1 MELIGWMGSIDRFDR
16 WNRSIGSIGIL
27 DVIDRIDRI
36 IRSMDAR
43 IDPIIRSMDVPIDRI
58 IRSMDVPIDRIIRS
72 MDVPIDRIIRSMD
85 VPIDRII
92 RSMDVP
98 IDTFHRY
105 GSKGRTFA
113 TPTPST
119 HRPIDPSTDPV
130 DRPRRRWTIRF
141 NSGDALRSSRL
152 RRSAHADASRRPR
165 ARSRSTESIERIF
178 SRRLRVTMLAAAL
191 PIAPFVAPLLPL
203 AIPRNRR
210 GLRRIRSKYAD
221 VAPVKPVTNADSFKG
236 EFPERDVTGNSLMA
250 HVGIVWAI
258 VNRLLAAAA
267 KIAKEQGDDA
277 PEVLGLTM
285 WALAFLLDQCTH
297 LHIAGDETNE
307 RAADGN
313 VMQRGHH
320 NGIFPLAAL
329 AAGGGVVMG
338 EKIPL
343 WCENIPD
350 HGFDTL
356 GARVILNKAF
366 IAPVFFWQTLHAF
379 GAFGGERFGGGEK
392 TPAPSAPTPTTT
404 KKTKKTKKTT
414 SRKASKTISAAAA
427 ESENA
432 TDAAAEKTSSFRGL
446 RASFRAPAA

>member
-1 MELIGWMGSIDRFDR
+1 M
-16 WNRSIGSIGIL
+16 
-27 DVIDRIDRI
+27 
-36 IRSMDAR
+36 
-43 IDPIIRSMDVPIDRI
+43 
-58 IRSMDVPIDRIIRS
+58 
-72 MDVPIDRIIRSMD
+72 
-85 VPIDRII
+85 
-92 RSMDVP
+92 
-98 IDTFHRY
+98 
-105 GSKGRTFA
+105 
-113 TPTPST
+113 
-119 HRPIDPSTDPV
+119 
-130 DRPRRRWTIRF
+130 
-141 NSGDALRSSRL
+141 RSSRL

-178 SRRLRVTMLAAAL
+178 ARPFRATMLAAAL

-221 VAPVKPVTNADSFKG
+221 VAPVKPVTNADSFRG

-250 HVGIVWAI
+250 HIGIVWAV

-343 WCENIPD
+343 WSMWKNLEPRRSQRSRNLDLRSLRPKSQR
-350 HGFDTL
+350 L
-356 GARVILNKAF
+356 RNQRLRNQRLKS
-366 IAPVFFWQTLHAF
+366 P
-379 GAFGGERFGGGEK
+379 RS
-392 TPAPSAPTPTTT
+392 TPCL
-404 KKTKKTKKTT
+404 
-414 SRKASKTISAAAA
+414 TIVA
-427 ESENA
+427 
-432 TDAAAEKTSSFRGL
+432 L
-446 RASFRAPAA
+446 P

>member
-1 MELIGWMGSIDRFDR
+1 M
-16 WNRSIGSIGIL
+16 L
-27 DVIDRIDRI
+27 D
-36 IRSMDAR
+36 
-43 IDPIIRSMDVPIDRI
+43 
-58 IRSMDVPIDRIIRS
+58 
-72 MDVPIDRIIRSMD
+72 
-85 VPIDRII
+85 
-92 RSMDVP
+92 
-98 IDTFHRY
+98 
-105 GSKGRTFA
+105 
-113 TPTPST
+113 
-119 HRPIDPSTDPV
+119 
-130 DRPRRRWTIRF
+130 
-141 NSGDALRSSRL
+141 
-152 RRSAHADASRRPR
+152 
-165 ARSRSTESIERIF
+165 
-178 SRRLRVTMLAAAL
+178 AAL

-329 AAGGGVVMG
+329 GAGGGVVMG

-414 SRKASKTISAAAA
+414 SRKASKKISAAAA

>member
-1 MELIGWMGSIDRFDR
+1 M
-16 WNRSIGSIGIL
+16 
-27 DVIDRIDRI
+27 
-36 IRSMDAR
+36 
-43 IDPIIRSMDVPIDRI
+43 
-58 IRSMDVPIDRIIRS
+58 
-72 MDVPIDRIIRSMD
+72 
-85 VPIDRII
+85 
-92 RSMDVP
+92 
-98 IDTFHRY
+98 
-105 GSKGRTFA
+105 
-113 TPTPST
+113 
-119 HRPIDPSTDPV
+119 
-130 DRPRRRWTIRF
+130 
-141 NSGDALRSSRL
+141 RSSRL

-178 SRRLRVTMLAAAL
+178 ARPFRATMLAAAL

-221 VAPVKPVTNADSFKG
+221 VAPVKPVTNADSFRG

-250 HVGIVWAI
+250 HIGIVWAV

-285 WALAFLLDQCTH
+285 WALAFLLDQHTH

-329 AAGGGVVMG
+329 CAGGGVVMG

-366 IAPVFFWQTLHAF
+366 IGPVFVWQTLHAF

-392 TPAPSAPTPTTT
+392 TPAPAPTPAPTTT
-404 KKTKKTKKTT
+404 KPKKTKKTT
-414 SRKASKTISAAAA
+414 SRKGSKKIPAAAA
-427 ESENA
+427 ETVDNT
-432 TDAAAEKTSSFRGL
+432 TDAAVKKTSSFSGL
-446 RASFRAPAA
+446 RASFRGSAA

>member
-36 IRSMDAR
+36 IRSMD
-43 IDPIIRSMDVPIDRI
+43 VPIDRI
-58 IRSMDVPIDRIIRS
+58 IRSMDVPIDPIIRS
-72 MDVPIDRIIRSMD
+72 MDARIDRIIRSID
-85 VPIDRII
+85 ARTDRCHHSIDPCTDGYVSSVRIKGTHIRDTDPID
-92 RSMDVP
+92 
-98 IDTFHRY
+98 
-105 GSKGRTFA
+105 
-113 TPTPST
+113 PST
-119 HRPIDPSTDPV
+119 HRPIDRSTDPV
-130 DRPRRRWTIRF
+130 DRPRRRRTIRF

-178 SRRLRVTMLAAAL
+178 SRRLSVTMLAAAR

-414 SRKASKTISAAAA
+414 SRKASKKISAAAA

>member
-1 MELIGWMGSIDRFDR
+1 
-16 WNRSIGSIGIL
+16 
-27 DVIDRIDRI
+27 
-36 IRSMDAR
+36 
-43 IDPIIRSMDVPIDRI
+43 
-58 IRSMDVPIDRIIRS
+58 
-72 MDVPIDRIIRSMD
+72 
-85 VPIDRII
+85 
-92 RSMDVP
+92 
-98 IDTFHRY
+98 
-105 GSKGRTFA
+105 
-113 TPTPST
+113 
-119 HRPIDPSTDPV
+119 
-130 DRPRRRWTIRF
+130 
-141 NSGDALRSSRL
+141 
-152 RRSAHADASRRPR
+152 
-165 ARSRSTESIERIF
+165 
-178 SRRLRVTMLAAAL
+178 MLAAAL

-221 VAPVKPVTNADSFKG
+221 VAPVKPVTNADSFRG

-250 HVGIVWAI
+250 HIGIVWAV

-285 WALAFLLDQCTH
+285 WALAFLLDQHTH

-329 AAGGGVVMG
+329 CAGGCVVMG

-366 IAPVFFWQTLHAF
+366 IGPVFVWQTLHAF

-392 TPAPSAPTPTTT
+392 TPAPAPTSPTSYSDDAEDFEDESDDDNEEAIGVGVQVEARFGGEEDWYPGTV
-404 KKTKKTKKTT
+404 
-414 SRKASKTISAAAA
+414 KAV
-427 ESENA
+427 NA
-432 TDAAAEKTSSFRGL
+432 DGTYQIAYDDGDEEDSVAPEYVRLRPSS
-446 RASFRAPAA
+446 P

>member
-1 MELIGWMGSIDRFDR
+1 
-16 WNRSIGSIGIL
+16 
-27 DVIDRIDRI
+27 
-36 IRSMDAR
+36 
-43 IDPIIRSMDVPIDRI
+43 
-58 IRSMDVPIDRIIRS
+58 
-72 MDVPIDRIIRSMD
+72 
-85 VPIDRII
+85 
-92 RSMDVP
+92 
-98 IDTFHRY
+98 
-105 GSKGRTFA
+105 
-113 TPTPST
+113 
-119 HRPIDPSTDPV
+119 
-130 DRPRRRWTIRF
+130 
-141 NSGDALRSSRL
+141 
-152 RRSAHADASRRPR
+152 
-165 ARSRSTESIERIF
+165 
-178 SRRLRVTMLAAAL
+178 MLAAAL

-329 AAGGGVVMG
+329 AAGGGIVMG

-366 IAPVFFWQTLHAF
+366 IGPVFFWQTLHAF

-432 TDAAAEKTSSFRGL
+432 TAAAAEKTSSFRGL

>member
-1 MELIGWMGSIDRFDR
+1 MHCDHHDYDDPHTPTRLDARAHVPGRP
-16 WNRSIGSIGIL
+16 NRSNAFSHA
-27 DVIDRIDRI
+27 V
-36 IRSMDAR
+36 SAS
-43 IDPIIRSMDVPIDRI
+43 PCSP
-58 IRSMDVPIDRIIRS
+58 
-72 MDVPIDRIIRSMD
+72 
-85 VPIDRII
+85 
-92 RSMDVP
+92 
-98 IDTFHRY
+98 
-105 GSKGRTFA
+105 
-113 TPTPST
+113 
-119 HRPIDPSTDPV
+119 
-130 DRPRRRWTIRF
+130 PRF
-141 NSGDALRSSRL
+141 
-152 RRSAHADASRRPR
+152 
-165 ARSRSTESIERIF
+165 
-178 SRRLRVTMLAAAL
+178 
-191 PIAPFVAPLLPL
+191 APLLPL

-343 WCENIPD
+343 WCENITD

-356 GARVILNKAF
+356 GARVFLNKAF
-366 IAPVFFWQTLHAF
+366 IAPVFFWQILHAF